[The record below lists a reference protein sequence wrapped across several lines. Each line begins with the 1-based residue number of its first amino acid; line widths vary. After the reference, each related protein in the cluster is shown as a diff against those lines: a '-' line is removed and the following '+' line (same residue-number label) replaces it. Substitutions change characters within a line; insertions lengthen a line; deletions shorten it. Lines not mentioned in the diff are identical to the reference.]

1 MSILEEIADCV
12 ISGRLQEIFLS
23 DPEYQDLS
31 RKQEQASEEMLQQR
45 AGGIS

>member
-31 RKQEQASEEMLQQR
+31 RKQEQASEEC
-45 AGGIS
+45 S